1 METSPQTATFGLRLA
16 AGVVD
21 FIVIALV
28 VFLLGK
34 ACSLSQRTSML
45 LVVPLALVAFLYSFI
60 AHARFGR
67 TIGKYFLRIKVVR
80 LDGANIGWN
89 ESLRRSSVDGIFGL
103 VWASGLL
110 YATAHLASE
119 AFQGQGWGAL
129 YKLLAPLFPAY
140 VVTMLFVSQFWPW
153 SEFVTMLLNRQRR
166 AIHDFIGSTRVIRM
180 APNHRLEQ
188 SRVSSSVSEG
198 GSR

>member
-16 AGVVD
+16 AGIVD
-21 FIVIALV
+21 FIVIASL

-34 ACSLSQRTSML
+34 ACSLSQVASMF
-45 LVVPLALVAFLYSFI
+45 LVVPLALVGFLYSFI

-67 TIGKYFLRIKVVR
+67 TLGKYLLRIKVVR
-80 LDGANIGWN
+80 LDGANIGWDR
-89 ESLRRSSVDGIFGL
+89 SLRRSSVDGIFGL
-103 VWASGLL
+103 IWASGLL
-110 YATAHLASE
+110 YSTVHLPAES
-119 AFQGQGWGAL
+119 FQGQGWGAL
-129 YKLLAPLFPAY
+129 YKLLLPLFPAY

-180 APNHRLEQ
+180 APNNRLER
-188 SRVSSSVSEG
+188 SRVASSVGQGE
-198 GSR
+198 SR